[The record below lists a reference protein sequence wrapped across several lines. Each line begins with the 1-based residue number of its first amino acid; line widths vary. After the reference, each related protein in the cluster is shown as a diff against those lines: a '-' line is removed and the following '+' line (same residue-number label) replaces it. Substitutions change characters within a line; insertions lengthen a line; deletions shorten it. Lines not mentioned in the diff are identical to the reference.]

1 MQTIITVEYGDV
13 EEAVRCIRWAAGK
26 TRLALAKHWSSCLIA
41 GLGIVGFLGSL
52 ADTDRAQ
59 VFCVLMGFG
68 LIGLLLQAIRRR
80 LKYSDEM
87 LKRILQI
94 QGIRLILYEKGILSD
109 TGKRS
114 WLDRRQN

>member
-94 QGIRLILYEKGILSD
+94 QGIRPIPESEAG
-109 TGKRS
+109 
-114 WLDRRQN
+114 